1 MFSRHV
7 YSFLD
12 TEKEKINAKQLIVF
26 EDITTN
32 MPYIQNVIP
41 LPFVKIDTIKNKIYK
56 QVSNQLK

>member
-1 MFSRHV
+1 MFSGHV

-12 TEKEKINAKQLIVF
+12 TEKKNAKQLIVF

-32 MPYIQNVIP
+32 VPYIQNVIP
-41 LPFVKIDTIKNKIYK
+41 LPFIKIDTIKNKIYK